1 MKSKFHVLVFASI
14 LAVQLT
20 FAQKVLSDDDIEEVV
35 VTASF
40 VDQNLSDLEN
50 PIHVIDGEDVS
61 SSSTVSLGETID
73 SLVGVSIA
81 DYGAAIGQPIIRGMS
96 GSRVKVL
103 NNGLVTR
110 DVSFLGPDHMN
121 EVDLNNIEQIEIVR
135 GPASLLYSNGSI
147 GGIVN
152 VVDTTIAK
160 EDFEEMKFVVGA
172 ETQSVNDGDTQN
184 FHYENNIGGINL
196 SLSFKDSEFDVYDV
210 PNGAVVHE
218 EEHHDEDHDEE
229 HGEEE
234 HEDEHEENLGYIAT
248 AVLAS
253 EASRIGLSTTGDW
266 GYAGVSFSNIESIY
280 GIPFHGEGHEGHGGH
295 DEDHDDEHGDEHG
308 DEEEHEGERIFST
321 TDSER
326 LDLRGSFNFNNSL
339 IQSVDYYF
347 RDSDYELTEQHAEE
361 EEHHDDEH
369 GEDEHEDEHEGH
381 GHDEGPTLFTNDAQE
396 AGFIVDLSQDTFS
409 QKLVVNITD
418 EDSAIIGH
426 EAFMNPAQN
435 EETTVGYYLSTDIA
449 SFHLDLGIR
458 HDRINKKGSVSHMHE
473 EEHHEDEHHDDDDH
487 EDEHHEDEHHEEE
500 METDYFDMDHDTT
513 SFALSIGR
521 DLSDEIHFSFG
532 LANMERAPSVVEL
545 FMNGPHLAT
554 GKYEV
559 GNTSLDIEK
568 SKNVDLTLSF
578 EGDSTYAFASFY
590 KNDVD
595 NYIYLLDETEEEHE
609 EHDEEHEEGHDD
621 HGGLTLANYLQ
632 QDAEFQGFEFELGK
646 TFELGSG
653 ELLLSFGRDSVSA
666 KFSDGSNIPRINP
679 ARNIYT
685 IAYSEEDLNL
695 KLSLKDV
702 DEQKDVGINESITGG
717 YQMLDLKLAKTFD
730 VGAESELLVSLFGNN
745 LLDKAARN
753 HSSFVKNEVP
763 LPGRNFGVKF
773 NFKY

>member
-1 MKSKFHVLVFASI
+1 MYKR
-14 LAVQLT
+14 Q
-20 FAQKVLSDDDIEEVV
+20 
-35 VTASF
+35 
-40 VDQNLSDLEN
+40 
-50 PIHVIDGEDVS
+50 
-61 SSSTVSLGETID
+61 
-73 SLVGVSIA
+73 
-81 DYGAAIGQPIIRGMS
+81 
-96 GSRVKVL
+96 
-103 NNGLVTR
+103 
-110 DVSFLGPDHMN
+110 
-121 EVDLNNIEQIEIVR
+121 
-135 GPASLLYSNGSI
+135 
-147 GGIVN
+147 
-152 VVDTTIAK
+152 
-160 EDFEEMKFVVGA
+160 
-172 ETQSVNDGDTQN
+172 
-184 FHYENNIGGINL
+184 
-196 SLSFKDSEFDVYDV
+196 
-210 PNGAVVHE
+210 
-218 EEHHDEDHDEE
+218 
-229 HGEEE
+229 
-234 HEDEHEENLGYIAT
+234 
-248 AVLAS
+248 
-253 EASRIGLSTTGDW
+253 
-266 GYAGVSFSNIESIY
+266 
-280 GIPFHGEGHEGHGGH
+280 
-295 DEDHDDEHGDEHG
+295 
-308 DEEEHEGERIFST
+308 
-321 TDSER
+321 
-326 LDLRGSFNFNNSL
+326 
-339 IQSVDYYF
+339 
-347 RDSDYELTEQHAEE
+347 
-361 EEHHDDEH
+361 
-369 GEDEHEDEHEGH
+369 HEGH
-381 GHDEGPTLFTNDAQE
+381 GHDEGPTLFTNEAQE

-409 QKLVVNITD
+409 QKFVVNMTD

-435 EETTVGYYLSTDIA
+435 EETTMGYYLSTDIA
-449 SFHLDLGIR
+449 SFHLDFGIR

-473 EEHHEDEHHDDDDH
+473 EEHDEEEHHDD
-487 EDEHHEDEHHEEE
+487 EDHEDEHHEEE

-568 SKNVDLTLSF
+568 SKNVDMTLSF

-632 QDAEFQGFEFELGK
+632 QDAEFQGFEFEFGK

-653 ELLLSFGRDSVSA
+653 ELLLSFGRDAVSA
-666 KFSDGSNIPRINP
+666 KFSDGTNIPRINP

-702 DEQKDVGINESITGG
+702 DEQKDVGINESATGG
-717 YQMLDLKLAKTFD
+717 YQMLDLKLAKTFN
-730 VGAESELLVSLFGNN
+730 VGAESEILVSLFGNN

-763 LPGRNFGVKF
+763 LPGRNYGVKF
-773 NFKY
+773 SYKF

>member
-1 MKSKFHVLVFASI
+1 MKLKFHVFVLASI
-14 LAVQLT
+14 IFTQLT
-20 FAQKVLSDDDIEEVV
+20 IAQKVFGAEEVEEVV

-40 VDQNLSDLEN
+40 VDQNLSDLDN
-50 PIHVIDGEDVS
+50 PIHVLDGEGLETS
-61 SSSTVSLGETID
+61 ATTSLGEAID
-73 SLVGVSIA
+73 SLTGVSIA
-81 DYGAAIGQPIIRGMS
+81 DYGSAIGQPIIRGMS

-135 GPASLLYSNGSI
+135 GPASLLYSNGAI

-152 VVDTTIAK
+152 VVDTTIAR
-160 EDFEEMKFVVGA
+160 EDFEEVKFVVGA

-196 SLSFKDSEFDVYDV
+196 SLSFKDSEFGVYDV
-210 PNGAVVHE
+210 PNGAVIHE

-234 HEDEHEENLGYIAT
+234 HEDEHEENLGYIANSD
-248 AVLAS
+248 LES

-266 GYAGVSFSNIESIY
+266 GYVGVSFSNIESLY
-280 GIPFHGEGHEGHGGH
+280 GIPFHGEGH
-295 DEDHDDEHGDEHG
+295 DEHGDEHG

-339 IQSVDYYF
+339 VQSVDYYF
-347 RDSDYELTEQHAEE
+347 RDSDYALTEQHAEE
-361 EEHHDDEH
+361 EEHHDEEH
-369 GEDEHEDEHEGH
+369 GEEEHEDEHEGH
-381 GHDEGPTLFTNDAQE
+381 GHDEGPTLFTNEAQE

-409 QKLVVNITD
+409 QKFVVNMTD

-435 EETTVGYYLSTDIA
+435 EETTMGYYLSTDIA
-449 SFHLDLGIR
+449 SFHLDFGIR

-473 EEHHEDEHHDDDDH
+473 EEHDEEEHHDDEDH

-568 SKNVDLTLSF
+568 SKNVDMTLSF

-632 QDAEFQGFEFELGK
+632 QDAKFQGFEFEFGK

-653 ELLLSFGRDSVSA
+653 ELLLSFGRDAVSA
-666 KFSDGSNIPRINP
+666 KFSDGTNIPRINP

-702 DEQKDVGINESITGG
+702 DEQKDVGINETATGG
-717 YQMLDLKLAKTFD
+717 YQMLDLKLAKTFN
-730 VGAESELLVSLFGNN
+730 VGAESEILVSLFGNN

-763 LPGRNFGVKF
+763 LPGRNYGVKF
-773 NFKY
+773 SYKF